1 MNNSEIV
8 LFSIIGFYLCYCSV
22 FFVSICKEY
31 NIPQFTIEKLKYLYE
46 HCDHSCCRKK
56 HTRYSIVGET
66 EVGYENDTTNA
77 NINIDDNR
85 ITDDDENNVQIKMP
99 PVTLTESHMQP
110 TNIINNVKK
119 DTTKTKSDYTR
130 IMFKS
135 DYDILHDSIT
145 PCYDEEDANNSMVI
159 HNGIAKK
166 HNGMAKKHNGMA
178 NKRNAIASH
187 TYTYQRHHLNTI
199 YEYSGDESDVIDNSG
214 DFVPGESLKAPI

>member
-1 MNNSEIV
+1 MDNSEIV

-31 NIPQFTIEKLKYLYE
+31 NIPQITIEKLKYLYGQ
-46 HCDHSCCRKK
+46 CNHSCCRKK
-56 HTRYSIVGET
+56 NIRYSTIGEV
-66 EVGYENDTTNA
+66 EVEDEIEVEDETINA
-77 NINIDDNR
+77 NINIYDNR

-119 DTTKTKSDYTR
+119 DTTKTNSDYTR

-145 PCYDEEDANNSMVI
+145 PCYDEEDANNSMV
-159 HNGIAKK
+159 
-166 HNGMAKKHNGMA
+166 MHNGMA
-178 NKRNAIASH
+178 NKHNGMTKKRNAIASH
-187 TYTYQRHHLNTI
+187 TYTYRRHHLNTI
-199 YEYSGDESDVIDNSG
+199 YEYSGDESDVIDSSG